1 MKTINKWLK
10 EKFGDTFQNIRDVGD
25 PKLIREMWDE
35 AKKMAEQKSANI
47 KSTFNTIKQQLAPS
61 GVVIYCSKE
70 QHVKELKA
78 SFMKEYGKEKD
89 NRMPVWKNGSQYKF
103 VPSIS
108 NKSKK
113 SNKHTMSKRL
123 KWHCWSKS
131 NEFRIP
137 IEVIDI
143 FEEKDYLNGKSL
155 EYIINTWTSSKYPN
169 EALVKDIARKWDR
182 NHKEEKYEL
191 VVYARYAKESTQ
203 K

>member
-10 EKFGDTFQNIRDVGD
+10 EKFGDKNAEASFQNIRDVGN

-35 AKKMAEQKSANI
+35 AKKAAEQKSANI
-47 KSTFNTIKQQLAPS
+47 KTTFNTIKQQLAPS

-78 SFMKEYGKEKD
+78 SLMKEYGKEKH

-113 SNKHTMSKRL
+113 AT
-123 KWHCWSKS
+123 
-131 NEFRIP
+131 
-137 IEVIDI
+137 
-143 FEEKDYLNGKSL
+143 
-155 EYIINTWTSSKYPN
+155 NTQCQKY
-169 EALVKDIARKWDR
+169 
-182 NHKEEKYEL
+182 
-191 VVYARYAKESTQ
+191 
-203 K
+203 